1 MLFRRISRAL
11 FLFAW
16 LLLSSAPAQSQSSGD
31 GSIYSGFGIGELTS
45 YGTAQIQ
52 GMGGGGVALRS
63 FNYVNL
69 SNPASLGDITLTRA
83 AAGLRFERVSFPDV
97 QDGSSHQSRR
107 RLGSL
112 LLSFQPARKP

>member
-16 LLLSSAPAQSQSSGD
+16 LLLRSAPAQSHSSG
-31 GSIYSGFGIGELTS
+31 GRSICSAFGIGELTS

-63 FNYVNL
+63 FNCVNL
-69 SNPASLGDITLTRA
+69 SNPPSLGAITLTRA
-83 AAGLRFERVSFPDV
+83 AAGLRFESVSFTDA
-97 QDGSSHQSRR
+97 QDESS
-107 RLGSL
+107 RL
-112 LLSFQPARKP
+112 ARGKIGRAHV

>member
-1 MLFRRISRAL
+1 MLIRRISQAL

-16 LLLSSAPAQSQSSGD
+16 LLLSSAPAQSQSSGA

-69 SNPASLGDITLTRA
+69 SNPASLGDITLTRV
-83 AAGLRFERVSFPDV
+83 AAGLRFESVSFTD
-97 QDGSSHQSRR
+97 SSEVHTSELQSR
-107 RLGSL
+107 GY
-112 LLSFQPARKP
+112 